1 MLYEPKLNQAMLA
14 ILQNRVAGIAN
25 CINALLQEGYVPNKN
40 KYTIFNKKLRILMKL
55 CVVIFYSSS
64 ETTSFSASFS
74 CFANSSSLIVSSS
87 PD

>member
-40 KYTIFNKKLRILMKL
+40 KYTIFNWSSILIDAYENIDVFTKEQQDKLDLLYNKILKM
-55 CVVIFYSSS
+55 
-64 ETTSFSASFS
+64 
-74 CFANSSSLIVSSS
+74 
-87 PD
+87 